1 MSIDVLIFTNEAPAY
16 AAALARELP
25 ELTVQA
31 ATSPET
37 AVAAGRDAEIIVALA
52 HEITAELIAAM
63 PKLRWIQALTTGTD
77 SLMTQPNLPPDV
89 VITSGRGIHGPQ
101 ISEMAFL
108 HMIALSR
115 NFPRML
121 ANQKLAVWERWPQ
134 RLLLGKTAVVVGVGV
149 ISEEL
154 AVRCKAFGMRVVGI
168 SAGRSA
174 APGFDV
180 VLPRDRLKEAAG
192 EADFLIILVP
202 LAPDTHH
209 LVNRDII
216 AALPPQAILI
226 NLARGDVVDEAAL
239 IDALTARRIA
249 GAGLDVFSIE
259 PLPAESPLWHLD
271 NVTITPRLGGM
282 SDVYRQQIMPVL
294 LDNMRAYVSGDRSRL
309 RNIVRA

>member
-1 MSIDVLIFTNEAPAY
+1 MSIDVLIFTKEAPAY
-16 AAALARELP
+16 AAALAGELP
-25 ELTVQA
+25 ELTVRA
-31 ATSPET
+31 ATSLET
-37 AVAAGRDAEIIVALA
+37 ALAAGRDAEIIVALA
-52 HEITAELIAAM
+52 HEITAELVAAM

-77 SLMTQPNLPPDV
+77 SLTTLPNLAPDV

-101 ISEMAFL
+101 MSEMAFL
-108 HMIALSR
+108 HMLALSR

-134 RLLLGKTAVVVGVGV
+134 RLLLGKTAVLLGVGA

-174 APGFDV
+174 VPGFDA

-202 LAPDTHH
+202 LAPDTRH

-216 AALPPQAILI
+216 AALPPRAILI

-249 GAGLDVFSIE
+249 GAGLDVFSVE

-271 NVTITPRLGGM
+271 NVVITPRLGGM

-294 LDNMRAYVSGDRSRL
+294 LDNLRAYMSGDRTRL
-309 RNIVRA
+309 RNIVRG